1 MSASWSLRT
10 SALAVAVVSALS
22 FSAAAQQADSTDGV
36 ARLDTV
42 KVTAERRSEDSKD
55 VPISASVLRPEYL
68 NAISTSGSDVRV
80 LAGKAPSL
88 NVESSNGRVFPRFYI
103 RGYGNTDFNTYA
115 SQPVSLVYDDV
126 VAENAFLKGFPIFD
140 LEGLEVLRGP
150 QGTLFGRNTPA
161 GVVKFNSV
169 KPSIGANDGYASLS
183 YGSYG
188 TMTMET
194 GLSIAMGD
202 TWAARVSALGQRRD
216 DWVDNTVDDRAFEG
230 YTDSAVRVQL
240 LFQPGED
247 FSALFNAHARHLDGT
262 ARLFR
267 ANIFQPGSNT
277 LVDGFDPDKVSI
289 DGGNTQELQTYG
301 GSANLTWHLGD
312 IVLHSITG
320 YEGIGKYY
328 SRGDIDGGYGAVFA
342 PPSGPG
348 VIAFPVETA
357 GGIKNLD
364 QYSQELRA
372 ESQYAGPVNWQAGLY
387 YFHDSVEGE
396 NYTYNTFGGGT
407 LSSYQLTRQRNT
419 SWAAFGS
426 LNYAAT
432 DRLNLRAG
440 IRYTYDKKTFDVL
453 ALDRVTLLEPSTGS
467 TDNSKVTGDLSATY
481 TINDAVNVYARAAR
495 GFRGASFGVPSATAP
510 LTVAAPETVDS
521 YEIGIKSD
529 LFDKRARISFDIYDF
544 LVKNQQ
550 LTAVG
555 GTSNDVRL
563 LNADTSKARG
573 AEFDFEA
580 LLTQN
585 LRVTLGGAYNWTRIE
600 DPTLSVGVCRTCTVT
615 DPLNAAGNAIIDG
628 NALPQAAKWMGNAT
642 LRYGIPVGDDA
653 EFFFYTDWSYRS
665 AINFFLYDSREFV
678 GQPLLEGGA
687 KIGYTWGAGA
697 YEVSVFC
704 RNCTNQIRA
713 TGAIDFNNLTGFIND
728 PRIVGAQFR
737 ANF

>member
-68 NAISTSGSDVRV
+68 DAIATSGSDVRV

-216 DWVDNTVDDRAFEG
+216 DWVDNTVDNRSFEG

-267 ANIFQPGSNT
+267 ANIFQPGSNK

-289 DGGNTQELQTYG
+289 DGANTQELQTYG
-301 GSANLTWHLGD
+301 GSANLSWDLGD

-432 DRLNLRAG
+432 DRLDLRAG

-481 TINDAVNVYARAAR
+481 TINDDANVYARAAR
-495 GFRGASFGVPSATAP
+495 GFRGASFGVPSATAL

-544 LVKNQQ
+544 QVKNQQ

-563 LNADTSKARG
+563 LNADKSKARG
-573 AEFDFEA
+573 AEFDVEA

-615 DPLNAAGNAIIDG
+615 DPLNASGNAIIDG
-628 NALPQAAKWMGNAT
+628 NVLPQAAKWMGNAT

>member
-1 MSASWSLRT
+1 MPAIRSLHA
-10 SALAVAVVSALS
+10 SALAVAIASLLS
-22 FSAAAQQADSTDGV
+22 FPAAAQSQSDDGV
-36 ARLDTV
+36 ARLDAV

-55 VPISASVLRPEYL
+55 VPVSASVLRPEYL
-68 NAISTSGSDVRV
+68 DAIATSGSDVRV

-88 NVESSNGRVFPRFYI
+88 NVESSNGRVFPRFYL

-115 SQPVSLVYDDV
+115 SQPVSLIYDDV
-126 VAENAFLKGFPIFD
+126 VLENAFLKGFPIFD

-169 KPSIGANDGYASLS
+169 KPAIGAQDGYASLS
-183 YGSYG
+183 YGTYG
-188 TMTMET
+188 TMTLES
-194 GLSIAMGD
+194 GVSIPMGER
-202 TWAARVSALGQRRD
+202 WAARISALGQRRD
-216 DWVDNTVDDRAFEG
+216 DWVDNTVDNRSLEG
-230 YTDSAVRVQL
+230 YTDSAVRLQL
-240 LFQPGED
+240 LFQPGDD

-267 ANIFQPGSNT
+267 ANIFQPGSNQ
-277 LVDGFDPDKVSI
+277 LVDGFDPESVSI

-301 GSANLTWHLGD
+301 GSAALTWDLGD
-312 IVLHSITG
+312 VVLHSITG
-320 YEGIGKYY
+320 YEGISKYY

-348 VIAFPVETA
+348 TIPFPVDTA

-372 ESQYAGPVNWQAGLY
+372 ESQYDAPLNWQAGLY

-396 NYTYNTFGGGT
+396 NYTYDTLAGGS
-407 LSSYQLTRQRNT
+407 LASYQLTRQRNT

-426 LNYAAT
+426 LNYAAS
-432 DRLNLRAG
+432 DRLDLRAG
-440 IRYTYDKKTFDVL
+440 LRYTYDKKTFDVL
-453 ALDRVTLLEPSTGS
+453 ALDRVTLLEPSSGE

-481 TINDAVNVYARAAR
+481 RINDDVNVYARAAR

-510 LTVAAPETVDS
+510 LTVAEPETVDS
-521 YEIGIKSD
+521 FEIGVKAD
-529 LFDKRARISFDIYDF
+529 LFDKRARLSFDVYDF
-544 LVKNQQ
+544 RVKDQQ

-555 GTSNDVRL
+555 GASNDVRL
-563 LNADTSKARG
+563 LNADKTKARG

-585 LRVTLGGAYNWTRIE
+585 LRVTAGGSYNWTRIE
-600 DPTLSVGVCRTCTVT
+600 DPTLSVGVCRSCTVT
-615 DPLNAAGNAIIDG
+615 DPVNAAGRALIDG
-628 NALPQAAKWMGNAT
+628 NELPQAAKWTANAT

-665 AINFFLYDSREFV
+665 EVNFFLYESREFV
-678 GQPLLEGGA
+678 GQPLVEGGA
-687 KIGYTWGAGA
+687 KIGYTWDAGA

-704 RNCTNQIRA
+704 RNCTDQIRA

>member
-1 MSASWSLRT
+1 MSASWSLRA

-22 FSAAAQQADSTDGV
+22 FSAAAQQADGTDGI
-36 ARLDTV
+36 ARLDAV

-68 NAISTSGSDVRV
+68 DAIATSGSDVRV

-115 SQPVSLVYDDV
+115 SQPVSLIYDDV

-169 KPSIGANDGYASLS
+169 KPTIGGNDGYASLS
-183 YGSYG
+183 YGTYG

-194 GLSIAMGD
+194 GVSIAMGD
-202 TWAARVSALGQRRD
+202 KWAARVSALGQRRD
-216 DWVDNTVDDRAFEG
+216 DWVDSTIDDRSFEG

-267 ANIFQPGSNT
+267 ANIFRPGSNQ
-277 LVDGFDPDKVSI
+277 LVAGFDPDKVSI
-289 DGGNTQELQTYG
+289 DGTNTQELQTYG
-301 GSANLTWHLGD
+301 GSANLTWDLGD

-372 ESQYAGPVNWQAGLY
+372 ESQYAGPLNWQAGLY

-396 NYTYNTFGGGT
+396 NYTYDTFGGGD

-481 TINDAVNVYARAAR
+481 AINDAVNVYARAAR

-510 LTVAAPETVDS
+510 LTVAEPETVDS

-544 LVKNQQ
+544 RVKNQQ

-563 LNADTSKARG
+563 LNANTSKARG

-585 LRVTLGGAYNWTRIE
+585 LRFTLGGAYNWTRIE

-628 NALPQAAKWMGNAT
+628 NVLPQAAKWMGNAT

-665 AINFFLYDSREFV
+665 EINFFLYDSREFV

-687 KIGYTWGAGA
+687 KIGYNWGAGA

>member
-10 SALAVAVVSALS
+10 SALAVAVVSAVS

-68 NAISTSGSDVRV
+68 DAIATSGSDVRV

-267 ANIFQPGSNT
+267 ANLFQPGSNK

-289 DGGNTQELQTYG
+289 DGANTQELQTYG
-301 GSANLTWHLGD
+301 GSANLTWDLGD

-328 SRGDIDGGYGAVFA
+328 SRGDIDGGYGALFA

-453 ALDRVTLLEPSTGS
+453 ALDRVTLLAPSTGS

-510 LTVAAPETVDS
+510 LTVAAPETVDA

-544 LVKNQQ
+544 RVKNQQ

-563 LNADTSKARG
+563 LNADKSKVRG

-628 NALPQAAKWMGNAT
+628 NVLPQAAKWMGNAT

-665 AINFFLYDSREFV
+665 AITFFLYDSREFV

>member
-1 MSASWSLRT
+1 MSASRSLHA
-10 SALAVAVVSALS
+10 SALAVAVISALS
-22 FSAAAQQADSTDGV
+22 FAASAQDASGSGIAQ
-36 ARLDTV
+36 LDAV

-55 VPISASVLRPEYL
+55 VPVSASVLRPEYL
-68 NAISTSGSDVRV
+68 DVISTSASDVRV

-88 NVESSNGRVFPRFYI
+88 NIESSNGRVFPRVYI

-126 VAENAFLKGFPIFD
+126 VQENAFLKGFPIFD

-169 KPSIGANDGYASLS
+169 KPVIGANDGYASLS

-188 TMTMET
+188 TMSMESAV
-194 GLSIAMGD
+194 SIAIND
-202 TWAARVSALGQRRD
+202 RWAARVSVLGQHRD
-216 DWVDNTVDDRAFEG
+216 DWVDNTFDGRDLEG
-230 YTDSAVRVQL
+230 YTDSAARLQL
-240 LFQPGED
+240 LFQPGDD
-247 FSALFNAHARHLDGT
+247 FSALFNVHARRLDGT

-267 ANIFQPGSNT
+267 ANIFEPGTNQ
-277 LVDGFDPDKVSI
+277 LVAGFDPEKASI
-289 DGGNTQELQTYG
+289 DGGNTQELRTFG
-301 GSANLTWHLGD
+301 ASAALTWDLGELA
-312 IVLHSITG
+312 LHSISG
-320 YEGIGKYY
+320 YEGISRYY
-328 SRGDIDGGYGAVFA
+328 SRGDIDGGYGAVYA
-342 PPSGPG
+342 PPYGPG
-348 VIAFPVETA
+348 TIPFTVETA
-357 GGIKNLD
+357 GGIKDLD
-364 QYSQELRA
+364 QFTQELRV
-372 ESQYAGPVNWQAGLY
+372 ESQYEGPLNWQAGLF
-387 YFHDSVEGE
+387 YFHDDVEGE
-396 NYTYNTFGGGT
+396 NYTYDTLGGGD
-407 LSSYQLTRQRNT
+407 LASYQLTRQRNT

-453 ALDRVTLLEPSTGS
+453 ALDRVTLMEPSSGE
-467 TDNSKVTGDLSATY
+467 TDNSKVTGDLSATFAVS
-481 TINDAVNVYARAAR
+481 DAVNVYARAAR

-510 LTVAAPETVDS
+510 LTVAEPETVDS
-521 YEIGIKSD
+521 FEIGIKSD
-529 LFDKRARISFDIYDF
+529 LFDRRARISFDIYDF
-544 LVKNQQ
+544 RVKNQQ

-555 GTSNDVRL
+555 GESNDVRL
-563 LNADTSKARG
+563 LNADKTKARG

-580 LLTQN
+580 LLTPN
-585 LRVTLGGAYNWTRIE
+585 LRVTAGGSYNWTRIE
-600 DPTLSVGVCRTCTVT
+600 DPNVSVGVCGSCTVT
-615 DPLNAAGNAIIDG
+615 DPVNAAGRAVIDG
-628 NALPQAAKWMGNAT
+628 NELPQAAKWMANAT

-665 AINFFLYDSREFV
+665 EVNFFLYESKEFI
-678 GQPLLEGGA
+678 GQPLTEGGA
-687 KIGYTWGAGA
+687 KIGYNWGAGA

-728 PRIVGAQFR
+728 PRIIGAQFR

>member
-1 MSASWSLRT
+1 MSASCSLRA
-10 SALAVAVVSALS
+10 SVLAVAVVSA
-22 FSAAAQQADSTDGV
+22 FSLPAAAQQADNGDGV
-36 ARLDTV
+36 ARLDAV
-42 KVTAERRSEDSKD
+42 KVTAERRVEDAKD
-55 VPISASVLRPEYL
+55 VPVSASVLRPEYL
-68 NAISTSGSDVRV
+68 DAIATSGSDVRV

-115 SQPVSLVYDDV
+115 SQPVSLIYDEV

-140 LEGLEVLRGP
+140 LQSLEVLRGP

-169 KPSIGANDGYASLS
+169 KPTLGANDGYASLS
-183 YGSYG
+183 YGTYG

-194 GLSIAMGD
+194 GLSVALGER
-202 TWAARVSALGQRRD
+202 WAARISALGQRRG
-216 DWVDNTVDDRAFEG
+216 DWVDNTVDDRSFEG
-230 YTDSAVRVQL
+230 YVDSAVRVQL
-240 LFQPGED
+240 LFQPGEA

-267 ANIFQPGSNT
+267 ANIFQPGSNR
-277 LVDGFDPDKVSI
+277 LIAGFDPDKVSI
-289 DGGNTQELQTYG
+289 DGKNTQQLQTYG
-301 GSANLTWHLGD
+301 GSVNLTWNLDD
-312 IVLHSITG
+312 IVLHAITG

-348 VIAFPVETA
+348 TIPFPVETA
-357 GGIKNLD
+357 GGIKRLD
-364 QYSQELRA
+364 QYTQELRA
-372 ESQYAGPVNWQAGLY
+372 ESQYAGPLNWQAGLY
-387 YFHDSVEGE
+387 YFQDAVEGE
-396 NYTYNTFGGGT
+396 NYTYDTLAGGS

-419 SWAAFGS
+419 AWAVFGS
-426 LNYAAT
+426 LHDAVT
-432 DRLNLRAG
+432 ERLDVRAG
-440 IRYTYDKKTFDVL
+440 LRYTDDKKRFDVL
-453 ALDRVTLLEPSTGS
+453 ALDRVVLQQPSSGS
-467 TDNSKVTGDLSATY
+467 TDNAKLTGDLSATY
-481 TINDAVNVYARAAR
+481 RIDEDVNVYARAAR

-510 LTVAAPETVDS
+510 LTVAVPETVDS

-529 LFDKRARISFDIYDF
+529 LFDKRARLNFDIYDF
-544 LVKNQQ
+544 RVKNQQ

-555 GTSNDVRL
+555 GASNDIRL
-563 LNADTSKARG
+563 LNANTSKARG
-573 AEFDFEA
+573 AEFDGEA
-580 LLTQN
+580 MLTRN
-585 LRVTLGGAYNWTRIE
+585 LRVTLGGAYNWTRIQ
-600 DPTLSVGVCRTCTVT
+600 DPTLSVAVCRTCTVT
-615 DPLNAAGNAIIDG
+615 DPLNAAGRALIDG
-628 NALPQAAKWMGNAT
+628 NVLPQAAKWMGNAT
-642 LRYGIPVGDDA
+642 LRYGIPVGDNA
-653 EFFFYTDWSYRS
+653 EFFLLTDWSYRS

-678 GQPLLEGGA
+678 GQPLLEGGV
-687 KIGYTWGAGA
+687 KIGYTWDADA